1 MNLLRLSLLFFSL
14 YSFSGQIK
22 FIESFDEFTDERTV
36 TLGLLG
42 DENNSFN
49 NEMIAVVC
57 ETEKIATLGISK
69 GIIFNLNNN
78 LLVTMRFDKKEP
90 IKKNFTFNSSAQ
102 VLYTRDTNFI
112 KLFLK
117 ELKDANNL
125 ILKIQGE
132 TGVMRFTDL
141 TSFELEV
148 DKFEKASSKM
158 QSCNL
163 F

>member
-36 TLGLLG
+36 SLGLLG

-102 VLYTRDTNFI
+102 VLYTKDTNFI

-117 ELKDANNL
+117 E
-125 ILKIQGE
+125 
-132 TGVMRFTDL
+132 
-141 TSFELEV
+141 
-148 DKFEKASSKM
+148 
-158 QSCNL
+158 
-163 F
+163 

>member
-1 MNLLRLSLLFFSL
+1 
-14 YSFSGQIK
+14 
-22 FIESFDEFTDERTV
+22 
-36 TLGLLG
+36 
-42 DENNSFN
+42 
-49 NEMIAVVC
+49 MIAVVC

-102 VLYTRDTNFI
+102 VLYTKDTNFI